1 MWDFQNLH
9 RHAVPGS
16 TVHVLLYCVSV
27 SQFPF
32 YIYCYIYTVKLVK
45 FVYRWPFPT
54 LNEYK
59 MAAFHSIEKQVHRA
73 QQIANRWNI
82 TLMDI

>member
-1 MWDFQNLH
+1 MYSYMQVNMGLSKLTQSCST
-9 RHAVPGS
+9 RT
-16 TVHVLLYCVSV
+16 TVHVLLYCVSA

-45 FVYRWPFPT
+45 FVYSWPFPI

-73 QQIANRWNI
+73 
-82 TLMDI
+82 